1 MIAGA
6 QGIPKGKS
14 RRSERV
20 AARPACAA
28 SQLRCAQG
36 RRCPNADAARSGGR
50 AAAPTDFPPPI
61 PSSHPLA
68 EVELSTRV
76 ILTVECPC
84 CPSLRF
90 SLNPSLAT
98 CLICGRATRHPRR
111 NAYVW
116 PTRSPAAPGL
126 PRMPSCRC
134 LPWYSELSLPLPTE
148 LVACTSRPL
157 VTMHHLCPPSH
168 RDEPVQYELSPA
180 PRGVCRAPGSLAAV
194 SAGLVRAP
202 FGRRLVVLSASGIC
216 LWSRL
221 CSHRRTIAVHSPR
234 TSHAPSRAALR
245 RTLLAPLLSAGAA
258 GLPA

>member
-1 MIAGA
+1 M
-6 QGIPKGKS
+6 S
-14 RRSERV
+14 R
-20 AARPACAA
+20 CAA
-28 SQLRCAQG
+28 SLCDQVSWRAHKVS
-36 RRCPNADAARSGGR
+36 AARTPTLPEAE
-50 AAAPTDFPPPI
+50 AAQRRLPTSRHPS
-61 PSSHPLA
+61 PSSHLLA
-68 EVELSTRV
+68 EVELSARV
-76 ILTVECPC
+76 TPAVECPAVRRC
-84 CPSLRF
+84 ASL
-90 SLNPSLAT
+90 STQPCYLP
-98 CLICGRATRHPRR
+98 CLESCRLSPTPERLCLVDEEPRR
-111 NAYVW
+111 AR
-116 PTRSPAAPGL
+116 TPAHAII
-126 PRMPSCRC
+126 RC

-221 CSHRRTIAVHSPR
+221 CSHRRTIAVHSPC